1 MEIAE
6 TSAVLGIVVTSVI
19 IIIAVFLG
27 PSLFSSYQNW
37 RIRRGDNKK

>member
-6 TSAVLGIVVTSVI
+6 TSAVLAIVVTSVI
-19 IIIAVFLG
+19 IIIAVLLG

-37 RIRRGDNKK
+37 RIKRENNNK